1 MRETSPSSGLGAP
14 RARSAWE
21 RLCARRGALLA
32 LSCLWLLCG
41 MAVLAPLVANDRPL
55 YARLVDRV
63 EIERARSLL
72 VPLSVTLEGLQRQ
85 SDEQYL
91 AGRMP
96 GSTLTRPRAIQRERE
111 TLERC
116 VDVLDRAFERF
127 GPSAWAWIKLV
138 RDALAKPDDAAGLV
152 EAARSADRELSPLLK
167 AQWAPSRF
175 SATTRWP
182 AFAALD
188 AFSVAAIAL
197 WLGVGALPFVRS
209 FAERRGRTRPT
220 LAACFC
226 VLMLCVASVTSWRV
240 VRPSDEHLDS
250 RPWKER
256 LASPG
261 ARVERVLFPPIAM
274 GYAETHSDETWRPPT
289 WLASSRIDEQGRY
302 LDPKRAQ
309 GANAPLALVVRPGEP
324 QGNSAFRHL
333 LGTDGS
339 GRDIAAR
346 LLWGARASLA
356 IGFGAALL
364 LALIGTLVGGV
375 SGYFGGLVDLA
386 LSRVLEVVLCFPAFF
401 LVLALAALAD
411 PTVVPPTVCVL
422 LVIAGV
428 GWTTVARLV
437 RVDCLKLRR
446 AEFVLAAQ
454 AQGFS
459 RTRVLF
465 VHVLPNA
472 LAPAIVALSLG
483 VGSAILT
490 EAGLSFLG
498 LGVAEPVPSWGTL
511 AADARNAHYWWVL
524 VFPGLCVFASSWC
537 ANVVG
542 EALRDVLDPRTSE
555 GTRER
560 ALALE
565 ELPRG

>member
-1 MRETSPSSGLGAP
+1 MREPEASLQVDAP
-14 RARSAWE
+14 RARSAWD
-21 RLCARRGALLA
+21 RLCARRGARFA
-32 LSCLWLLCG
+32 LFGLWLLCG
-41 MAVLAPLVANDRPL
+41 MAVLAPLLANDRPL
-55 YARLVDRV
+55 FVRMVDRD

-72 VPLSVTLEGLQRQ
+72 VPLAASVAGLWERT
-85 SDEQYL
+85 DEAYAADRLQ
-91 AGRMP
+91 
-96 GSTLTRPRAIQRERE
+96 GSTLTRSQAIAREE
-111 TLERC
+111 TLLLRC
-116 VDVLDRAFERF
+116 VDVLERVLENE
-127 GPSAWAWIKLV
+127 GPLSNRMLV
-138 RDALAKPDDAAGLV
+138 LR
-152 EAARSADRELSPLLK
+152 RSLEERSPGSLRGVAVAVDRELVPVLAGRSTSDLASRSCSPAL
-167 AQWAPSRF
+167 
-175 SATTRWP
+175 
-182 AFAALD
+182 AALD
-188 AFSVAAIAL
+188 AGSVAAIAL
-197 WLGVGALPFVRS
+197 WVGVLALVALRAATSRAQPRSAVRLAVGLASCVVLIAATWYFVR
-209 FAERRGRTRPT
+209 PT
-220 LAACFC
+220 
-226 VLMLCVASVTSWRV
+226 
-240 VRPSDEHLDS
+240 DEHLDS

-256 LASPG
+256 LASPT
-261 ARVERVLFPPIAM
+261 AHVELVVFAPIAM
-274 GYAETHSDETWRPPT
+274 GFAETHSDETWRPPT

-302 LDPKRAQ
+302 IDPERGE

-324 QGNSAFRHL
+324 ERNSAFRHL

-364 LALIGTLVGGV
+364 LALVGTLAGGV

-411 PTVVPPTVCVL
+411 PTVVPPTLCVL

-437 RVDCLKLRR
+437 RADCLKLRR

-459 RTRVLF
+459 RSRVLF

-472 LAPAIVALSLG
+472 LAPALVALSLG

-511 AADARNAHYWWVL
+511 AADARNAHHWWVL

-542 EALRDVLDPRTSE
+542 EALRDVLDPRTID
-555 GTRER
+555 GARER
-560 ALALE
+560 VLE
-565 ELPRG
+565 ELSRG